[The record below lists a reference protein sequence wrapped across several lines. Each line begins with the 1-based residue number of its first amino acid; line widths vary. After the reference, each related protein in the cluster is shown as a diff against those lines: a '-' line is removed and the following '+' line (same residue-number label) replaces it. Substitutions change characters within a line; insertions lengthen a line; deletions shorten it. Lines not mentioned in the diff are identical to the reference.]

1 MSKETCDVVIL
12 HDGSDYFKRIAQDI
26 ITLCAE
32 FEPKIHYLNK
42 TLRNLH
48 KARDHISCDRI
59 LLLKSSKIND
69 YSSYLDKWI
78 DCSLKCKNKQYV
90 IKVLI
95 NDENQSGTTEPDS
108 DRVVNVSKFEIE
120 MFDWWPKVLQFI
132 YSRHWTDKPNTY
144 VSLST
149 EIAGVTQNEPDNDDL
164 ERDLTKLLNDHVNT
178 VDSDS
183 ERSCTVYV
191 HIFNDIGSE
200 DSDLAKKLRHKKI
213 NGIDVLVF
221 SRAGTKNTRVRNCSQ
236 TFQPSCYER
245 MYGVMLLLVK
255 CGVLKL
261 KPQAV
266 QTPSAP
272 KQVTVKKVDDKA
284 NFTWQLSDGHTNT
297 GFYSLQ
303 QKQEKEWKEINGDI
317 QTGNF
322 EIPLRQFNAKRWH
335 RLVYEDS
342 GGKLSEPSFPSMALT
357 KIEKVLIGCYV
368 LHVVLT
374 CMFLF
379 SAMLWP
385 LFAKIRNCFDITTT
399 TLSDNATIY
408 FFVCWLH
415 SAFWTIVV
423 WLVYMDDSAY
433 VYIGPCVTAAV
444 MFLLFMCTLPLR
456 HYFIFRTIPACI
468 IPPWDL
474 VHVIYFTGNIENQF
488 HLPGVCLT
496 LLKG

>member
-1 MSKETCDVVIL
+1 MSKGNCDVVIL
-12 HDGSDYFKRIAQDI
+12 HDDTDDFKSKTGYIQTI
-26 ITLCAE
+26 CGV
-32 FEPKIHYLNK
+32 FEPRIQCLTKS
-42 TLRNLH
+42 LRDSH
-48 KARDHISCDRI
+48 GEKFGVSCERI
-59 LLLKSSKIND
+59 LLLQTSNIAEYTSHLEAWMN
-69 YSSYLDKWI
+69 
-78 DCSLKCKNKQYV
+78 CSLKCNTQQNV
-90 IKVLI
+90 FKVLI
-95 NDENQSGTTEPDS
+95 KDENQSGTTEPES

-120 MFDWWPKVLQFI
+120 MFAWWPKVLHFI
-132 YSRHWTDKPNTY
+132 YGKQWTNKPKPY

-149 EIAGVTQNEPDNDDL
+149 EITENIQNDFKKGL
-164 ERDLTKLLNDHVNT
+164 KQLLNNHVNT
-178 VDSDS
+178 VDSAS

-213 NGIDVLVF
+213 NGIDVFNF
-221 SRAGTKNTRVRNCSQ
+221 SSKASSNNAHLRNCNHNVKL
-236 TFQPSCYER
+236 PCHER

-272 KQVTVKKVDDKA
+272 KQVTVKIVDDKA
-284 NFTWQLSDGHTNT
+284 NFTWQLSDSLTNT

-303 QKQEKEWKEINGDI
+303 QKHEKEWKELNGDI

-322 EIPLRQFNAKRWH
+322 EIPLRQFNASRWH

-456 HYFIFRTIPACI
+456 HYFNFKTIPASI

-474 VHVIYFTGNIENQF
+474 VHVIYFTGDIENQF
-488 HLPGVCLT
+488 HLPGMCLT